1 MHCFLKFLAEI
12 ARRYA
17 RAGPTGRSSRPPGP
31 NSPLCRASR
40 RGSCG
45 ETTPCFVLQRLLRP
59 NGQIRYLGP
68 ELTHVITYKAYD
80 LIVSVVL
87 CAYRSCGAIARAIAT
102 ATQHLVRRAIPPW
115 LTCERLRTPLA
126 LRAIAFPYIVPLP
139 GLCRATLGSIPRL
152 CHQSRFV
159 D

>member
-1 MHCFLKFLAEI
+1 MKL
-12 ARRYA
+12 
-17 RAGPTGRSSRPPGP
+17 RAGEAARLKPVHLQLYTVYGYKITWTC
-31 NSPLCRASR
+31 NSPLCRALR

-68 ELTHVITYKAYD
+68 ELTHVITYKAYN

-102 ATQHLVRRAIPPW
+102 ATQ
-115 LTCERLRTPLA
+115 RLAATRYTPLA
-126 LRAIAFPYIVPLP
+126 QA
-139 GLCRATLGSIPRL
+139 
-152 CHQSRFV
+152 
-159 D
+159 